1 MAENADRE
9 FIQKH
14 VENRVEEMG
23 NDLVNDQR
31 KKFEE
36 VVIFYSL
43 RDILLQI

>member
-31 KKFEE
+31 KRFEE

-43 RDILLQI
+43 REILSQI

>member
-31 KKFEE
+31 KRFEE